1 MNERPYVR
9 CAVGCAFWLSCVPD
23 PQVADRDAPVLR
35 DAQTDASSSR
45 ADGTSAAASMGV
57 DASAA
62 DSGVR
67 MDAAVSDP
75 CPVHYES
82 RCDEGDKIASG
93 ALWSEP
99 QQGSPQLVAISR
111 SEDRVTA
118 LEVRFLPVGSACTD
132 KPPTP
137 PSIDSSYE
145 IEVRL
150 VTLRDGERSLTWSEP
165 WCPSGQT
172 YLFTRL
178 SVGGSLEPTKNGFRA
193 LIPYTNPEDRNNVAE
208 LTYDSFGRLIRFNE
222 VVLTFPG
229 EPSHGVHQAAF
240 AQSTHG
246 ASLFGSIWGNT
257 LDLWPVPSGATA
269 ASTEPLR
276 LPLDP
281 WLTSF
286 SYGALRGVVLADGRW
301 AVAGGGLL
309 GRSSRPAFWASGS
322 GRTVLQQERL
332 EGLASDSA
340 PEVALTDNGGV
351 ITARYITSTVPV
363 QEGELRIWERNTDG
377 DLVRIHHLAPSSPGL
392 GARSLSLFARG
403 QNVVAGWM
411 HPDPIDAAG
420 DELMIL
426 PTLPTHATCLNL
438 SVAPVSTGIRVAG
451 DSQVFV
457 RSEASGE
464 VDAWLSQPD
473 GISVHRLRKCS
484 VDVVDVT
491 PPVVH

>member
-1 MNERPYVR
+1 M
-9 CAVGCAFWLSCVPD
+9 PD
-23 PQVADRDAPVLR
+23 AQVADRDAPVSR
-35 DAQTDASSSR
+35 DAQTDASPSR
-45 ADGTSAAASMGV
+45 ADDASAVASVGV
-57 DASAA
+57 DAAVT
-62 DSGVR
+62 DLGVR

-75 CPVHYES
+75 CLVYYKS

-93 ALWSEP
+93 ALWNEP
-99 QQGSPQLVAISR
+99 QQGGPQLVAMSR

-118 LEVRFLPVGSACTD
+118 LEVRFLPVGSACSE
-132 KPPTP
+132 KPPPP
-137 PSIDSSYE
+137 PSIDSSHE

-178 SVGGSLEPTKNGFRA
+178 SVGGALEPTKDGFRA
-193 LIPYTNPEDRNNVAE
+193 LIPYTNPEDRNIVAE
-208 LTYDSFGRLIRFNE
+208 LAYDLFGKLVRVNE

-240 AQSTHG
+240 AQSTQG
-246 ASLFGSIWGNT
+246 ASLFGSIWGDT
-257 LDLWPVPSGATA
+257 LDLWPVPSGATP
-269 ASTEPLR
+269 ASTEPLS

-281 WLTSF
+281 WLTSL

-322 GRTVLQQERL
+322 GRTVLRQERL

-340 PEVALTDNGGV
+340 PAVVLTDSGCV
-351 ITARYITSTVPV
+351 ITARYVTSTAPV

-377 DLVRIHHLAPSSPGL
+377 DLMRVHHLATSSPAL

-403 QNVVAGWM
+403 QNLVAGWM
-411 HPDPIDAAG
+411 HPATMDAAG
-420 DELMIL
+420 DELLIL
-426 PTLPTHATCLNL
+426 PSLPQNATCLNL
-438 SVAPVSTGIRVAG
+438 SVAPLRTGIRVS
-451 DSQVFV
+451 DESQVFV
-457 RSEASGE
+457 HSEASGE
-464 VDAWLSQPD
+464 VDIWLSQPD
-473 GISVHRLRKCS
+473 GISVYRLQKCS
-484 VDVVDVT
+484 VDVT
-491 PPVVH
+491 PAVVL

>member
-9 CAVGCAFWLSCVPD
+9 CAIGCALWLSCVPD
-23 PQVADRDAPVLR
+23 AQVADRDAPVLR
-35 DAQTDASSSR
+35 DAQTDGPRWR
-45 ADGTSAAASMGV
+45 AD
-57 DASAA
+57 DASAEASVGVDTDRA
-62 DSGVR
+62 DLGVR
-67 MDAAVSDP
+67 IDAAVSDP
-75 CPVHYES
+75 CLAHYES
-82 RCDEGDKIASG
+82 RCDAGDKIASG
-93 ALWSEP
+93 ALWQEP
-99 QQGSPQLVAISR
+99 QQGTPQLVAMSR

-118 LEVRFLPVGSACTD
+118 LEVRFLPVGSACTE
-132 KPPTP
+132 KPPPP

-150 VTLRDGERSLTWSEP
+150 VTLRDGERSLSWSEP

-178 SVGGSLEPTKNGFRA
+178 SVEGALEPTKDGFRA
-193 LIPYTNPEDRNNVAE
+193 LIPYMNPEDRSGVAE
-208 LTYDSFGRLIRFNE
+208 LTYDLFGKLVGVHE

-229 EPSHGVHQAAF
+229 EPSHGMHQAAF
-240 AQSTHG
+240 ARSTQG
-246 ASLFGSIWGNT
+246 ASLFGSIWGDT
-257 LDLWPVPSGATA
+257 LHLWPVPSGATP
-269 ASTEPLR
+269 ASTEPIR

-281 WLTSF
+281 WVTSL
-286 SYGALRGVVLADGRW
+286 SYGALRGVVLANGRW

-340 PEVALTDNGGV
+340 PAVVLTDNGGV
-351 ITARYITSTVPV
+351 ITARYVTSTAPV
-363 QEGELRIWERNTDG
+363 QEGELRIWEQNPDG
-377 DLVRIHHLAPSSPGL
+377 DSVRVHHLAPSSPAL

-403 QNVVAGWM
+403 QDLVAGWM
-411 HPDPIDAAG
+411 HPATTEAAG

-426 PTLPTHATCLNL
+426 PTLPKHATCLNL
-438 SVAPVSTGIRVAG
+438 NVGPVRTGIRVSD

-464 VDAWLSQPD
+464 VDAWLSRPD
-473 GISVHRLRKCS
+473 GISVYRLRKCS
-484 VDVVDVT
+484 VDVT
-491 PPVVH
+491 PAVVH